1 MLLYQWLKVINTDKT
16 DLLQL
21 SNMINAIDNKTR
33 LAIMGL
39 LYIEKKLTFEEIVEE
54 TKIDQNKIA
63 YHINVLRETDLIK
76 RKKKKYQNTRL
87 AVQIMKDTGFL
98 KEIKDIKR

>member
-1 MLLYQWLKVINTDKT
+1 MTEKSEVKT